1 MIAVK
6 PAPFWKM
13 KFLPGLGVF
22 GKLSAGIRGAREAFC
37 QVLVANERRTRTK
50 RQRKR
55 QIATPLVG
63 RSRALH
69 SQRVFGGSVA
79 SQPTTRLLTVADGAF
94 QPAGATS
101 RMAGAQ
107 TQCLDLHFLSKSSA
121 KVAAFAVRV
130 CHGRCVEYHYVQKQN
145 SKQITGHKFEAHLV
159 GIKAESYCVGYVR
172 GSPDT
177 CKAAAEKF
185 PDGSMWLLSKVIL
198 DTHAAAAF
206 ISTPVAFRVDLSK
219 SSLVTMSNDGSATQP
234 STSVSLD
241 LAVSLPSCVTDRRP

>member
-1 MIAVK
+1 MREG
-6 PAPFWKM
+6 
-13 KFLPGLGVF
+13 FLPGLGVF
-22 GKLSAGIRGAREAFC
+22 AKLSAGLRGAREAFC
-37 QVLVANERRTRTK
+37 HVLVANERRTRTK

-107 TQCLDLHFLSKSSA
+107 TQSLDLHFLSKSSA

-130 CHGRCVEYHYVQKQN
+130 CHGRCVEYHYVEKKTASRSLRTSSRLTLLASRPRVIALVMCAGLPTHVRLPQRN
-145 SKQITGHKFEAHLV
+145 SLMDLCGCCQRLSLIPTQLRP
-159 GIKAESYCVGYVR
+159 S
-172 GSPDT
+172 SPLQ
-177 CKAAAEKF
+177 
-185 PDGSMWLLSKVIL
+185 S
-198 DTHAAAAF
+198 
-206 ISTPVAFRVDLSK
+206 
-219 SSLVTMSNDGSATQP
+219 P
-234 STSVSLD
+234 SVLI
-241 LAVSLPSCVTDRRP
+241 